1 MRDGINFH
9 ETFMKN
15 VTYDDIKSDYA
26 LRYLQTKYFLKYIYR
41 VKEWIF
47 LNITSILVFAELA
60 IFHSIKIRTSLEKL
74 VRKIIR

>member
-26 LRYLQTKYFLKYIYR
+26 LRSLQTVYFLKYIYR

-47 LNITSILVFAELA
+47 LNITSILVFAELT
-60 IFHSIKIRTSLEKL
+60 IFHSI
-74 VRKIIR
+74 